1 MLKQILI
8 SAVVFG
14 IASMAQENGYKPYGN
29 YDLRNSLIAQK
40 SAGGNVEYR
49 IDKKLIS
56 QVLDDL
62 TAHAKD
68 YPTKF
73 RSKEE
78 RARAVRDAKKLQSV
92 FDTLASKD
100 DTDTQ
105 ILFTAAILN
114 GLAHNLDIEGAAQ
127 KAVIYYE
134 RILHREPENP
144 KGNYYYG
151 TFLASASRPKESL
164 PYLEKALKL
173 GVEQA
178 GFSLGMAHLTM
189 GDEAKALEYLE
200 SYSKRNPSN
209 KEAKQLVENL
219 KAGKI
224 GFRVESPAKAEP

>member
-1 MLKQILI
+1 MIKQLLI

-29 YDLRNSLIAQK
+29 YELRNSLSARK
-40 SAGGNVEYR
+40 SAGGNMEHR

-78 RARAVRDAKKLQSV
+78 RARAVRDAKMLQSV
-92 FDTLASKD
+92 FDTLTAKD

-105 ILFTAAILN
+105 MLFTAAILN

-127 KAVIYYE
+127 KTVVYYE

-151 TFLASASRPKESL
+151 NFLAGASRPKESL

-173 GVEQA
+173 GVDQA
-178 GFSLGMAHLTM
+178 GYSLGLAYITM
-189 GDEAKALEYLE
+189 GDKAKALEYLE
-200 SYSKRNPSN
+200 SYSKKNPNN
-209 KEAKQLVENL
+209 KEAKQLIEEL
-219 KAGKI
+219 KRGRIK
-224 GFRVESPAKAEP
+224 FRVEAPAKTEP